1 MKFNSG
7 DIILFSIG
15 EGLKTNIGMIL
26 KHKDNGNYVVLSQ
39 YSTAYKDI
47 QPEWIDSIDNAENIR
62 NEVKSYYDKL
72 IAEKQIL
79 IKKVTQEE
87 KDADKEY
94 QYRELQKEIKVV
106 AKRLSESTDDVDF
119 ENRLKAISD
128 MKKNIFSIELE
139 CVSQIRKANG
149 KIKYEIR
156 ELEMFKENTL
166 SKISNENINKAFN
179 FN

>member
-79 IKKVTQEE
+79 IKK
-87 KDADKEY
+87 
-94 QYRELQKEIKVV
+94 
-106 AKRLSESTDDVDF
+106 
-119 ENRLKAISD
+119 
-128 MKKNIFSIELE
+128 
-139 CVSQIRKANG
+139 
-149 KIKYEIR
+149 
-156 ELEMFKENTL
+156 
-166 SKISNENINKAFN
+166 
-179 FN
+179 